1 MPYNGNYENR
11 RKMNSYINLLLDA
24 EGSKERLR
32 RLFESASKPEIVR
45 EGVSR
50 ESGNN
55 VSLLHCLKMGLSG
68 LPTLYLAEF
77 LQLQFPVWSLFPV
90 IMLMIPRY
98 VDSTA
103 LKYLMRM
110 IGTLFGGALGVWLVS
125 DYTSALILFLS
136 VTSLVVA
143 YSNYKLCQFG
153 QHLTPADSRL
163 VQIASAIA

>member
-1 MPYNGNYENR
+1 
-11 RKMNSYINLLLDA
+11 MNSYINLVLDA

-50 ESGNN
+50 ESWNN
-55 VSLLHCLKMGLSG
+55 VSILHCLKMGLSG
-68 LPTLYLAEF
+68 LLALYLAEL
-77 LQLQFPVWSLFPV
+77 LQLQFPAWSLFPV
-90 IMLMIPRY
+90 IVLMMPRY

-103 LKYLMRM
+103 LKSLMRM
-110 IGTLFGGALGVWLVS
+110 IGTFFGGALGVWLVS
-125 DYTSALILFLS
+125 DYISSLILFLS

-153 QHLTPADSRL
+153 QSMSSYAYHLIGYTL
-163 VQIASAIA
+163 MGIASYGISEPENA